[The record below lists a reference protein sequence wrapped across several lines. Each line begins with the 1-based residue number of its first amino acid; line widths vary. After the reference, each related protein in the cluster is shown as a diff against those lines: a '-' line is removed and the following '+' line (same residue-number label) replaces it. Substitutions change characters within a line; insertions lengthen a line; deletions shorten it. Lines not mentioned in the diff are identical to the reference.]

1 MYTLNEGYVGTGEMN
16 PATIDRGPSIIVKQ
30 ETDMKTL
37 LSRSCP
43 DAATTDI
50 DTCVKVSEAIQKSI
64 NESGMLTSDAV
75 TIRGFIDALE
85 CSSFIPL
92 KRALLQNVANKMQT
106 ESERLAVEN
115 IISAFCA

>member
-1 MYTLNEGYVGTGEMN
+1 
-16 PATIDRGPSIIVKQ
+16 
-30 ETDMKTL
+30 
-37 LSRSCP
+37 
-43 DAATTDI
+43 
-50 DTCVKVSEAIQKSI
+50 
-64 NESGMLTSDAV
+64 MLTSDAV

-92 KRALLQNVANKMQT
+92 KRALLQNVANKLQT